1 MQPQSLRGCSLSRSQ
16 QLIQQ
21 RIACRIDQPKDEL
34 EPIAAAIKRIGYFSK
49 LAIGIRLQEQL
60 QLVLRRAPAF
70 EILSIGFVHANQ
82 MIEAIEVFGRDLA
95 STTSKHD
102 AVLFGNRSGSVIGA
116 LAGVPLTCSGGI
128 DQESISYAALV
139 QLVQK
144 RSFSQR
150 AAADIAHTYK
160 ENAGLGRCTHRRG
173 TLIRLRIVLDDRCD
187 VRRHAQGCGCGSA
200 STLVGVT
207 PILLRF
213 GSRLQH
219 GEMVL
224 TPSGFD
230 GEETDE
236 TEQDKRNRVNDAHAQ
251 VGPQNKRR

>member
-1 MQPQSLRGCSLSRSQ
+1 M
-16 QLIQQ
+16 
-21 RIACRIDQPKDEL
+21 
-34 EPIAAAIKRIGYFSK
+34 
-49 LAIGIRLQEQL
+49 
-60 QLVLRRAPAF
+60 LRRAPVF
-70 EILSIGFVHANQ
+70 ELFSIGFIHANQ

-128 DQESISYAALV
+128 DEESVSQAALV
-139 QLVQK
+139 QLVQE

-150 AAADIAHTYK
+150 AAADIAHTNK
-160 ENAGLGRCTHRRG
+160 EDAGLGRCAHLRG

-187 VRRHAQGCGCGSA
+187 VRRHAQGCGSA

-213 GSRLQH
+213 GSRLRH

-224 TPSGFD
+224 TSGRLD

-236 TEQDKRNRVNDAHAQ
+236 TEQDKCDRVNDAHAQ